1 MLFKRKERN
10 MFICLKD
17 AVKKYGE
24 GEAAVYALDHADLV
38 IGKGEICAILGPSGS
53 GKSTILNML
62 GGLDTLD
69 AGELTIEGRSLI
81 GLTPKERTL
90 YRKEEV
96 GFVFQFYNLI
106 RDLTVEENIEVVS
119 DISESPLDLSEVLG
133 ALELEQYRRRFPRE
147 LSGGQ
152 QQRAAIARAM
162 IKNPRLLLCDELTG
176 ALDTRSSKKVL
187 QFVEKMN
194 RQYGTTVVIITH
206 NEAIAK
212 MADQIIR
219 IRDGRVEN
227 SVFNERKIPA
237 DRGGKSQNHF
247 SAGCESQS
255 ETAGPKTTPSDRFPA
270 DSTGSPRKFS
280 GEQLVREDGQAE
292 KIQAAGHDG
301 ARQRLR
307 HRP

>member
-1 MLFKRKERN
+1 

-106 RDLTVEENIEVVS
+106 QDLTVEENIEVVS

-133 ALELEQYRRRFPRE
+133 ALELE
-147 LSGGQ
+147 
-152 QQRAAIARAM
+152 RAAIARAM

-219 IRDGRVEN
+219 IRDGRVEE
-227 SVFNERKIPA
+227 SVFNEKKIPA
-237 DRGGKSQNHF
+237 EELD
-247 SAGCESQS
+247 
-255 ETAGPKTTPSDRFPA
+255 
-270 DSTGSPRKFS
+270 
-280 GEQLVREDGQAE
+280 L
-292 KIQAAGHDG
+292 
-301 ARQRLR
+301 
-307 HRP
+307 